1 MCIVYLIAVLREEI
15 MSEMMMNTRE
25 VARYL
30 DIHEKQVYALIKAK
44 KIPASRV
51 TGKWLFPKNVLDD
64 WIESNAKSGL
74 ERVRQKSGKIAGA
87 MLASGS
93 NDPVLDVL
101 YTCLRKAHP
110 EFFIFSANTGSTE
123 GLIALEKGY
132 TDIAWSH
139 LLDPET
145 GEYNIPYLERLVP
158 SIKAVVVNLFFREL
172 GFVIARGNPQGIK
185 GFEDLSREGVR
196 FINRQAGSGT
206 RLLLDHHLGKAGI
219 PAERINGYEQEV
231 FTHIEVGLSVLS
243 GVADIGI
250 ATAAVSSL
258 LGLDFIP
265 VTRERFDMVL
275 DQSVFLQKGVQA
287 FVEVLN
293 GEPFRRRVEH
303 LGGYDFQTAG
313 RILFAKP

>member
-1 MCIVYLIAVLREEI
+1 
-15 MSEMMMNTRE
+15 MSEEMMNTKE

-30 DIHEKQVYALIKAK
+30 DINEKQVYALIKSGRM
-44 KIPASRV
+44 PATRV
-51 TGKWLFPKNVLDD
+51 TGKWIFPKHVIDT
-64 WIESNAKSGL
+64 WIETNAKTGL
-74 ERVRQKSGKIAGA
+74 EKARQKSGRIAGA
-87 MLASGS
+87 LLASGS

-145 GEYNIPYLERLVP
+145 GGYNIPCLERLVP
-158 SIKAVVVNLFFREL
+158 SVKSVVVNLFFREL
-172 GFVIARGNPQGIK
+172 GFVIVRGNPLGIK
-185 GFEDLSREGVR
+185 GFEDLNHKGVR

-206 RLLLDHHLGKAGI
+206 RLLLDHHLGKVGI
-219 PAERINGYEQEV
+219 LPESIDGYDQEV
-231 FTHIEVGLSVLS
+231 ATHVEVGLAVLS
-243 GVADIGI
+243 GGADTGI

-265 VTRERFDMVL
+265 VTRERFDMIL
-275 DQSVFLQKGVQA
+275 DQSVFFQKGVQA
-287 FVEVLN
+287 LMDVLA
-293 GEPFRRRVEH
+293 GDEFRRRVRN
-303 LGGYDFQTAG
+303 LGSYDFQSAG
-313 RILFAKP
+313 RIIYAKS